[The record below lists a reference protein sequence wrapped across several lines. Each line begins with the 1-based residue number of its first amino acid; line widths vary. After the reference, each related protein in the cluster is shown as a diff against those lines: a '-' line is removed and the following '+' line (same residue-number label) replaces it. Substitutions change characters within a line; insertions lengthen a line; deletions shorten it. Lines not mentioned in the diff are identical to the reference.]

1 MMASG
6 SPQPAQLCKS
16 NDFSPHPHRSA
27 ETFQSASR
35 LRVSLPAGKVC
46 LALLHVS
53 SIFYKYK
60 PIVPTIKGFNVK
72 SLPYAGI
79 GKAKIRILV

>member
-27 ETFQSASR
+27 ETFQSASP

-46 LALLHVS
+46 LADLHVS
-53 SIFYKYK
+53 SIFYK
-60 PIVPTIKGFNVK
+60 PVVPTIKGLNVK
-72 SLPYAGI
+72 SLPLAGI